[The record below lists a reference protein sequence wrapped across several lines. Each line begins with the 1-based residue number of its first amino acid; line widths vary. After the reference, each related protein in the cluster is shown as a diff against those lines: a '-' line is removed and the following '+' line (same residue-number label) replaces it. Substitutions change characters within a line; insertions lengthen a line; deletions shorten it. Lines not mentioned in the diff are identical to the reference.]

1 MDTVRTLRQEG
12 FEALWAGGCVRD
24 QVLGTTP
31 KDYDIASTATP
42 DDVIRIFGRRRTV
55 AVGASF
61 GVVMLLGP
69 DRSAGQI
76 EVATFRIDGEYL
88 DGRRPGSVIFCRPE
102 EDAKRRDFTINGM
115 FFDPL
120 DHTLID
126 YVGGR
131 EDLALG
137 IVRAIGDPVARFT
150 EDKLRMLRA
159 IRFTATF
166 GFILDEATADAVY
179 QLRQQLNQVSA
190 ERIAQELKRM
200 LSHASRAHSFRLL
213 QQTGLLPEVLP
224 ELYRDNVDSAD
235 EMVLTIVGQAL
246 THLKSEQFEPAMAL
260 ILQSLC
266 HAGKGEPG
274 GVSLRTR
281 PSPIPKSVYP
291 GTGGKPTAAVASAC
305 RRLKL
310 SNEETECVCWLVQ
323 SLPVLDDIR
332 SRPLRIRKPLLA
344 HPHFE
349 LLLQMSAAVAA
360 AENRPATDVEFCR
373 DYMSTLHGDELC
385 PPPLVDGQDLIAL
398 NVPQGPAFRILLS
411 TIRDEQ
417 LDEIL
422 TTSITALERLLELV
436 NASTVG

>member
-1 MDTVRTLRQEG
+1 MKAVRTLRQEG

-24 QVLGTTP
+24 QLLGKSP

-61 GVVMLLGP
+61 GVVMVLGP

-76 EVATFRIDGEYL
+76 EVATFRSDGEYL
-88 DGRRPGSVIFCRPE
+88 DGRRPSSVVFCRPE
-102 EDAKRRDFTINGM
+102 EDANRRDFTINGM

-120 DHTLID
+120 EDTLID

-131 EDLALG
+131 NDLALG

-159 IRFTATF
+159 VRFTATF
-166 GFILDEATADAVY
+166 GFILDAATADAVF
-179 QLRQQLNQVSA
+179 QLRQQLNQVSI

-224 ELYRDNVDSAD
+224 ELYCDNYGPTDQMELAIID
-235 EMVLTIVGQAL
+235 RTL
-246 THLKSEQFEPAMAL
+246 THLVSERFEPALAL
-260 ILQSLC
+260 ILQSLG
-266 HAGKGEPG
+266 HAGQSAPG
-274 GVSLRTR
+274 GVR
-281 PSPIPKSVYP
+281 PSPIPQSGYAGP
-291 GTGGKPTAAVASAC
+291 GGKLTAAVASVC

-310 SNEETECVCWLVQ
+310 SNEETACICWLVE
-323 SLPVLDDIR
+323 SLQVLTDIR
-332 SRPLRIRKPLLA
+332 SRPLHVRKPLLA
-344 HPHFE
+344 HAHFE
-349 LLLQMSAAVAA
+349 LLLQMSAAIAA

-373 DYMSTLHGDELC
+373 DYLSAVHGNELC
-385 PPPLVDGQDLIAL
+385 PPPLVDGQDLMAL

-422 TTSITALERLLELV
+422 TTRIAALERLRELV
-436 NASTVG
+436 NAGTVG